1 MECYSFRMLS
11 YNHRKAYKRLS
22 VRRSASKFLKK
33 TALLCGGA
41 VFVLEK
47 REVVSRGRYGKFEI
61 HQKRGRSA
69 GKRPCRRHRLRQG
82 KTAQTSDAGSRRP
95 FLSLPVTDRRKL
107 KKLKAKE
114 PDEDDIDQQMAMI
127 AGLVEAAQNG
137 DAACANVIVKLLGEA
152 LPVADGADRLEK
164 AAKILGGVES
174 VIE

>member
-1 MECYSFRMLS
+1 MAGQENLKFIKSTEEAREKGRAGGIAS
-11 YNHRKAYKRLS
+11 GKARRRKRAM
-22 VRRSASKFLKK
+22 
-33 TALLCGGA
+33 
-41 VFVLEK
+41 
-47 REVVSRGRYGKFEI
+47 RE
-61 HQKRGRSA
+61 A
-69 GKRPCRRHRLRQG
+69 ADL
-82 KTAQTSDAGSRRP
+82 

-114 PDEDDIDQQMAMI
+114 LDKDDIDQQMAMI

-152 LPVADGADRLEK
+152 LPVADGADELEK

>member
-1 MECYSFRMLS
+1 MAGQENLKFIKSTEEA
-11 YNHRKAYKRLS
+11 RKKGRAGGIASGKARRRKR
-22 VRRSASKFLKK
+22 AM
-33 TALLCGGA
+33 
-41 VFVLEK
+41 
-47 REVVSRGRYGKFEI
+47 RE
-61 HQKRGRSA
+61 A
-69 GKRPCRRHRLRQG
+69 ADL
-82 KTAQTSDAGSRRP
+82 

-114 PDEDDIDQQMAMI
+114 LDEEDIDQQMAMI

-152 LPVADGADRLEK
+152 LPVADGADELEK

>member
-1 MECYSFRMLS
+1 MAGQENLKFIKSTEEAREKGRAGGIAS
-11 YNHRKAYKRLS
+11 GKARRRKRAM
-22 VRRSASKFLKK
+22 
-33 TALLCGGA
+33 
-41 VFVLEK
+41 
-47 REVVSRGRYGKFEI
+47 RE
-61 HQKRGRSA
+61 A
-69 GKRPCRRHRLRQG
+69 ADL
-82 KTAQTSDAGSRRP
+82 

-114 PDEDDIDQQMAMI
+114 LDEEDIDQQMAMI

-152 LPVADGADRLEK
+152 LPVADGADELEK

>member
-1 MECYSFRMLS
+1 MAGTENLKFIKSAEEAREKGRAGGIAS
-11 YNHRKAYKRLS
+11 GKARRRKRAM
-22 VRRSASKFLKK
+22 
-33 TALLCGGA
+33 
-41 VFVLEK
+41 
-47 REVVSRGRYGKFEI
+47 RE
-61 HQKRGRSA
+61 A
-69 GKRPCRRHRLRQG
+69 ADL
-82 KTAQTSDAGSRRP
+82 

-114 PDEDDIDQQMAMI
+114 LDEDDIDQQMAMI

-152 LPVADGADRLEK
+152 LPVADGADELEK

>member
-1 MECYSFRMLS
+1 MAGTENLKFIKSTEEAREKGRAGGIAS
-11 YNHRKAYKRLS
+11 GKARRRKRAM
-22 VRRSASKFLKK
+22 
-33 TALLCGGA
+33 
-41 VFVLEK
+41 
-47 REVVSRGRYGKFEI
+47 RE
-61 HQKRGRSA
+61 A
-69 GKRPCRRHRLRQG
+69 ADL
-82 KTAQTSDAGSRRP
+82 

-114 PDEDDIDQQMAMI
+114 LDEDDIDQQMAMI

-152 LPVADGADRLEK
+152 LPVADGADELEK